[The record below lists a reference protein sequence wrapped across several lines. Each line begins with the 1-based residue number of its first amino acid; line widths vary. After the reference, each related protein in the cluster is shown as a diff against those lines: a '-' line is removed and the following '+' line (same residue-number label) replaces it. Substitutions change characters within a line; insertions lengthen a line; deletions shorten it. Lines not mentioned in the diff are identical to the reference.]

1 LNTISNFNLN
11 GWSCFLLIFLVISQ
25 IINNMGN
32 DGLVIVYTGKGK
44 GKTTAALG
52 MALRAIGHDHKICM
66 IQFIK
71 GSWHYGEMASS
82 KLLEP
87 HFELVAVG
95 KGFVGILD
103 DKSPREEHVKMAQE
117 AVHISREK
125 IQSKKYDIIILDEIN
140 YAVNLGLVEVNDV
153 LDLIKIK
160 PSTLHLVL
168 TGNYASD
175 EIINAADL
183 VTEMK
188 EVKHPF
194 QVGIKAKKGIDY

>member
-1 LNTISNFNLN
+1 MIVISNFNLN
-11 GWSCFLLIFLVISQ
+11 GWLCFLLIFLVISQ
-25 IINNMGN
+25 IINNMGK

-52 MALRAIGHDHKICM
+52 MALRAVGHDRRICM

-71 GSWHYGEMASS
+71 GSWHYGEMTSS

-87 HFELVAVG
+87 QFELVAVG

-103 DKSPREEHVKMAQE
+103 DKSPREEHVKIARE
-117 AVHISREK
+117 AVQISREK

-168 TGNYASD
+168 TGNYARD
-175 EIINAADL
+175 EIINVADL

-188 EVKHPF
+188 EIKHPF